1 MVEVAALQRLSPSFL
16 RVTFTGEELNTF
28 ADNGFD
34 QRIKVIVPLPG
45 AGVTHLPTGADW
57 HARWRELPEHERNPI
72 RTYTVRHVRQSLSEV
87 DIDFVMHEGGTG
99 PAARW
104 MESATVGDKMAL
116 LGPNARHDGEHG
128 GIDFH
133 APAAGSA
140 ILLAGDET
148 AVPAVAGILQRLS
161 ADAQG
166 EAVLEV
172 PHTEDFLPIG
182 APPGVAVTWLAREGQ
197 PHGSL
202 LVPAVRASAARV
214 LPRGSGEQV
223 EDVDVDEQI
232 LWEVDNTSR
241 VWVAGEAAMVRAL
254 RHLLVTEHGVDRR
267 SAAFLGYWRAG
278 RAEISG

>member
-16 RVTFTGEELNTF
+16 RMTFVGEELNTF

-45 AGVTHLPTGADW
+45 AGVAHLPTGEDW
-57 HARWRELPEHERNPI
+57 HQRWRALPEHERNPI
-72 RTYTVRHVRQSLSEV
+72 RTYTVRHVRPAVSEV
-87 DIDFVMHEGGTG
+87 DVDFVVHEGGTG

-104 MESATVGDKMAL
+104 MESVTVGDKLAL
-116 LGPNARHDGEHG
+116 LGPNANHDGDHG

-133 APAAGSA
+133 APAPGSA

-148 AVPAVAGILQRLS
+148 AVPAVAGILQRL
-161 ADAQG
+161 DAGTQG

-172 PHTEDFLPIG
+172 PHAEDFLPIG
-182 APPGVAVTWLAREGQ
+182 APPGVTVTWLAREGQ

-202 LVPAVRASAARV
+202 LFAAVKATAARL
-214 LPRGSGEQV
+214 LPQRTGEQV

-254 RHLLVTEHGVDRR
+254 RHLLITEHGVDRG

-278 RAEISG
+278 RAENNG